1 MKLALMMILAVGTS
15 VALAKDVKD
24 FNQALMDDVKKDL
37 ATDNDQN
44 LKKDNSPMRG
54 PASVEVEEAVAP
66 ENSKLEKKERQFGN
80 SKW

>member
-1 MKLALMMILAVGTS
+1 MKLALMMILVVGTS
-15 VALAKDVKD
+15 VALATDVKD

-44 LKKDNSPMRG
+44 LKIDNSPMRG

-66 ENSKLEKKERQFGN
+66 ENSKLEKKEIQFGN

>member
-1 MKLALMMILAVGTS
+1 MKLALMMIFALGTS
-15 VALAKDVKD
+15 VAFAKDVKD
-24 FNQALMDDVKKDL
+24 FNKALMDGVKKDL

-66 ENSKLEKKERQFGN
+66 ENSKVEKKERQFGN

>member
-1 MKLALMMILAVGTS
+1 MKLALMMILVVGTS
-15 VALAKDVKD
+15 VALATDVKD

-44 LKKDNSPMRG
+44 FKKDNSPMRG

>member
-1 MKLALMMILAVGTS
+1 MKLALMMILAVVTS

-44 LKKDNSPMRG
+44 FKKDNSPMRG

-66 ENSKLEKKERQFGN
+66 ENSKLEKKEIQFGN

>member
-1 MKLALMMILAVGTS
+1 MKLALMMIFALGTS
-15 VALAKDVKD
+15 MALAKDVKD
-24 FNQALMDDVKKDL
+24 FNKALMDGVKKDL

-44 LKKDNSPMRG
+44 FKKDNSPMRG

-66 ENSKLEKKERQFGN
+66 ENSKVEKKERQIGN